1 MPTNPKQRRF
11 VVSDLGFGFA
21 VHDAGSPQD
30 YEFPAGR
37 EKKHPSTNQLNSRRV
52 EICTTR
58 VQAQRIAD
66 ELNERYEREGHGG

>member
-1 MPTNPKQRRF
+1 MPINPGERRF
-11 VVSDLGFGFA
+11 VVSNLGFGFA

-37 EKKHPSTNQLNSRRV
+37 EKEHPSTNQLNSRRV

-66 ELNERYEREGHGG
+66 ELNERWEREEQSG